1 MGSFVAFP
9 IFLGPGSFGLVSDWL
24 FCFVCYYIYVTVTEA
39 NFIIDLFSID
49 MSLTRLCSCNI
60 T

>member
-39 NFIIDLFSID
+39 NFIIDLFF
-49 MSLTRLCSCNI
+49 N
-60 T
+60 